1 MALLKTGSAYYAPS
15 AAAARMAVRAQAQ
28 LGERYGIAALRAALT
43 AAYRADLHVGSDTT
57 LNHPFS

>member
-1 MALLKTGSAYYAPS
+1 MASAVGYLLNSP